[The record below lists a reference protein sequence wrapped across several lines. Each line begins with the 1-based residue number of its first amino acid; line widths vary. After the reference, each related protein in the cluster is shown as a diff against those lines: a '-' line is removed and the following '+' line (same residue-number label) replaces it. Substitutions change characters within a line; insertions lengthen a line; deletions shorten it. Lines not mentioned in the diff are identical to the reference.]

1 MRKDDPVL
9 LRSKQELRFI
19 IGAQAA
25 CISGRETIHPVLEK
39 HCGKSN

>member
-1 MRKDDPVL
+1 MCENDPIIL
-9 LRSKQELRFI
+9 HGKQELGFI

-25 CISGRETIHPVLEK
+25 RISGRETIHPVLEK